1 MPFVALPEKLL
12 FRYRIAQVILYVTLF
27 LLFSFLIFRSL
38 FPIIT
43 HSFDFENPTSSKHD
57 LLVPKDT
64 HGSFVANG
72 KLPNGES
79 LIFHDGTS
87 GLYQKAILGLKL
99 EEKEPLPKELE
110 ITLRHGYAATWLP
123 EGEPIKDFPAEKVY
137 LSEDTYYM
145 LRNNE
150 LSRFVSREAFLS
162 RYPESYAEA
171 VSPEFLNTFTK
182 NDILIGYRPGLL
194 VEYADGVF
202 LIVNETDMRPI
213 GSARIFANIGY
224 RFEDVKKVSA
234 EELGIYKRGK
244 IFLSGDIHP
253 NGTVFLDTDSQTYY
267 IVQDDHFHKLL
278 PGAYLDFLLTQ
289 SAPITF
295 SQTTNDMTASC
306 TPTKDTFSHSVSCE
320 ANLALIYDLVGSDY
334 EMRIS
339 NNSEDTEFKYY
350 EAQFYTAIN
359 RQNFEFIL
367 SQVKENFLARFGPYL
382 Q

>member
-12 FRYRIAQVILYVTLF
+12 LRYRIAQVILYVTLF
-27 LLFSFLIFRSL
+27 LLFSLLIFRSL
-38 FPIIT
+38 FPVIT

-72 KLPNGES
+72 KLPKGES

-87 GLYQKAILGLKL
+87 GLYQKAVLGLKL

-123 EGEPIKDFPAEKVY
+123 EGESIQDFPAEKVY
-137 LSEDTYYM
+137 FSEGIYYM

-171 VSPEFLNTFTK
+171 VSAEFLNTFTK
-182 NDILIGYRPGLL
+182 NDTLVGYRPGLL

-224 RFEDVKKVSA
+224 RFEDVKKVNA

-253 NGTVFLDTDSQTYY
+253 NGTVFLDTDNQTYY
-267 IVQDDHFHKLL
+267 MVQDDRFHKLL

-295 SQTTNDMTASC
+295 SQITNDMTASC
-306 TPTKDTFSHSVSCE
+306 TPAKRTFSHSVSCE
-320 ANLALIYDLVGSDY
+320 ANLAAISDLVGSDY

-339 NNSEDTEFKYY
+339 NKGEDTEFKYY

-359 RQNFEFIL
+359 RQNFDFIL
-367 SQVKENFLARFGPYL
+367 SQVKENFFARFGPYL

>member
-1 MPFVALPEKLL
+1 MPFVALPENLIL
-12 FRYRIAQVILYVTLF
+12 RYRVAQGILYTSLL

-64 HGSFVANG
+64 HGSLIANG
-72 KLPNGES
+72 KLPKGES

-87 GLYQKAILGLKL
+87 GLYQKAILGLSL
-99 EEKEPLPKELE
+99 EEKESLPESIA

-123 EGEPIKDFPAEKVY
+123 EGAAVQDFPAEKIYV
-137 LSEDTYYM
+137 SEGDYYA

-150 LSRFVSREAFLS
+150 LLRFVSREAFLS

-171 VSPEFLNTFTK
+171 VSPDFLTTFTK
-182 NDILIGYRPGLL
+182 NDTLIGYRPGLL

-224 RFEDVKKVSA
+224 RFEDVKKVNA

-253 NGTVFLDTDSQTYY
+253 NGTVFLDTDNQTYY
-267 IVQDDHFHKLL
+267 IVQDGTFRKLL
-278 PGAYLDFLLTQ
+278 PGAYLNFLLTQ
-289 SAPITF
+289 GAPITF
-295 SQTTNDMTASC
+295 SQTTNDMTVSC
-306 TPTKDTFSHSVSCE
+306 TPTKSTFGHKVSCE
-320 ANLALIYDLVGSDY
+320 ADLTPIYDLVGSDY
-334 EMRIS
+334 EMRIG
-339 NNSEDTEFKYY
+339 NSGEDTEFAYY

-359 RQNFEFIL
+359 RQNFNFIL
-367 SQVKENFLARFGPYL
+367 SQVKENFLARFGRYV

>member
-1 MPFVALPEKLL
+1 MPFVALPENLL
-12 FRYRIAQVILYVTLF
+12 LRYRIAQVILYVSLF

-43 HSFDFENPTSSKHD
+43 HAFDFENPTSSKHD

-64 HGSFVANG
+64 HGVLVANG
-72 KLPNGES
+72 KLPKGES

-87 GLYQKAILGLKL
+87 GLYQKAVLSLSL
-99 EEKEPLPKELE
+99 EEKEPLPESLS
-110 ITLRHGYAATWLP
+110 ISLRHGYAATWLP
-123 EGEPIKDFPAEKVY
+123 VGDDIKDFPAEKVY
-137 LSEDTYYM
+137 VSEGDYYI

-171 VSPEFLNTFTK
+171 ASPELLATFTK
-182 NDILIGYRPGLL
+182 NDTLVGYRPGLL

-224 RFEDVKKVSA
+224 RFEDVKKVNA

-267 IVQDDHFHKLL
+267 IVQGETFHKLL

-289 SAPITF
+289 GTPITF
-295 SQTTNDMTASC
+295 SQTTNDMTVSC
-306 TPTKDTFSHSVSCE
+306 TPTKETFGHKVSCK
-320 ANLALIYDLVGSDY
+320 ADLTPIYDLVGSDY

-339 NNSEDTEFKYY
+339 NAGEDTEFKYY

-359 RQNFEFIL
+359 RQNFNFIL
-367 SQVKENFLARFGPYL
+367 SQVKENFLGRFGRYV